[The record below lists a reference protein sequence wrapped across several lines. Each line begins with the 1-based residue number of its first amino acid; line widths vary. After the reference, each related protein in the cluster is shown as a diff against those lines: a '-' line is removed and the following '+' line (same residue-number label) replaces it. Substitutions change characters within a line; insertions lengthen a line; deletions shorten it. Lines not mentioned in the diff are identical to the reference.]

1 MFLVLLL
8 FPHLQMHVLFLQ
20 SRPEEKY
27 KKMKHFIN
35 VLFYSNQ
42 KFERYFAFKIIIT
55 ITSISMDFGESLL
68 TCVTGLPGKA
78 SIAFAENL
86 VYI

>member
-1 MFLVLLL
+1 MFIVLLL
-8 FPHLQMHVLFLQ
+8 LPHLQMHVLFLQ

-27 KKMKHFIN
+27 NKMKHFIT

-42 KFERYFAFKIIIT
+42 KFERYFAFQIIIT
-55 ITSISMDFGESLL
+55 ITCISMDFGESLL
-68 TCVTGLPGKA
+68 TYVTGLPGKA
-78 SIAFAENL
+78 SIATAENL